1 MSLYA
6 VLTPS
11 INIDVVD
18 LVVLWILA
26 VGSLIPSY
34 GESEEQQREMAVGSR
49 PPECVNKCFS
59 CRPCMATLVIP
70 THQMKRLQAKSR
82 GEDSDS
88 YYLLSW
94 KCRCGNKLFQ
104 PWCSLCYFNHSWFMN
119 IYICMHYRPTFL
131 FSCTS

>member
-1 MSLYA
+1 MA
-6 VLTPS
+6 PS
-11 INIDVVD
+11 ICRAFPQGIKRVAT
-18 LVVLWILA
+18 LAFIFSLTILLPRS

-34 GESEEQQREMAVGSR
+34 GESGERQREMAVGSR
-49 PPECVNKCFS
+49 PPACVNKCFN

-70 THQMKRLQAKSR
+70 THQMKRLQTKSR

-104 PWCSLCYFNHSWFMN
+104 P
-119 IYICMHYRPTFL
+119 
-131 FSCTS
+131 